1 MNEGFY
7 PPRGVKDYLI
17 DNLSELP
24 TNATIVDFNEFYRLF
39 QSEDGNK
46 YIYRVKHPKSAL
58 NMVTKLENDLQS

>member
-7 PPRGVKDYLI
+7 PPRGVKGCLI

-24 TNATIVDFNEFYRLF
+24 TDATIVDFNEFYRLF

-46 YIYRVKHPKSAL
+46 YIYRVKHPK
-58 NMVTKLENDLQS
+58 